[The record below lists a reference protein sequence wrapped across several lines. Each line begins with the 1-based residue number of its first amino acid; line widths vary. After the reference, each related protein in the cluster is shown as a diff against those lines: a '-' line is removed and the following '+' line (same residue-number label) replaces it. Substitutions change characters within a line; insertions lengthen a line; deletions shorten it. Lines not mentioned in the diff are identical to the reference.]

1 MDCSYWTT
9 SPSCLWRNRG
19 REHQNNK
26 DGGGGG
32 RQGYFEVKSRMR
44 DRIGITEM
52 KSRSLK
58 PGVWSCPLLRI
69 NSNSYMYLVC
79 GHGIEPALQRMNLGK
94 ITGSKDNSS
103 KALLLTTSSVPLT
116 LCITPAKQSNICLV
130 VSMWAV
136 SLIAR
141 ALLSSLK
148 GKRKLECSA
157 CFIRL
162 YKSWVHS
169 L

>member
-19 REHQNNK
+19 RQHQNNK
-26 DGGGGG
+26 DGEGEC

-44 DRIGITEM
+44 DGIGIADM
-52 KSRSLK
+52 KSRPLK
-58 PGVWSCPLLRI
+58 PEVWSCPLLRI
-69 NSNSYMYLVC
+69 NSNSYIYLMC
-79 GHGIEPALQRMNLGK
+79 EYGIESALQRMNLGK

-103 KALLLTTSSVPLT
+103 KASLLTTSSVSLT

-130 VSMWAV
+130 VSTWAV

-162 YKSWVHS
+162 YKS
-169 L
+169 